1 MAQQSQAVAPAQ
13 SAVAEAVALL
23 SASEIETIEQLG
35 RDVQVAE
42 AGKEAAER
50 RLSQCDVALFDL
62 VNGRDYTA
70 FMAVRGHFIN
80 GMRDKGSPS
89 DDAAEQSWRRAVRR
103 IEASCSFIRPKAE
116 SKMAK
121 AMSEKRAKA
130 QAELTAKSEDQL
142 QIELDSAIS
151 EGTAGALKKATALK
165 SELDK
170 RNKPA
175 LDAADAARKALL
187 DKVVARA
194 KELAKAKTTDA
205 DAMLEAALDAM
216 TA

>member
-42 AGKEAAER
+42 EGKAIAER
-50 RLSQCDVALFDL
+50 KLSQCDVALFDF
-62 VNGRDYTA
+62 VSGRDYPA
-70 FMAVRGHFIN
+70 FMAVRGAFVN
-80 GMRDKGSPS
+80 GMRDKGCPT
-89 DDAAEQSWRRAVRR
+89 DDAAGKSWTRAIAR
-103 IEASCSFIRPKAE
+103 IESSCGFVRPKAE
-116 SKMAK
+116 TKAAK

-130 QAELTAKSEDQL
+130 LAELQAKSEDQL
-142 QIELDSAIS
+142 QIELDSAIA
-151 EGTAGALKKATALK
+151 EGTAGALKKATALRA
-165 SELDK
+165 EIDK

-175 LDAADAARKALL
+175 LDAADTARKALL

-194 KELAKAKTTDA
+194 KELAKAKTADA

-216 TA
+216 TV

>member
-1 MAQQSQAVAPAQ
+1 MAHQSQAVAPAQ

-103 IEASCSFIRPKAE
+103 IEVSCKFVRPKSE
-116 SKMAK
+116 AK
-121 AMSEKRAKA
+121 AAQAMSEKRAKA
-130 QAELTAKSEDQL
+130 QAELAAKSEDQL
-142 QIELDSAIS
+142 QIELDSAIA

-175 LDAADAARKALL
+175 LEAADTARKALL